1 MKKLIVLFTLF
12 LAACG
17 GTESL
22 ISVDEFDYPAWKN
35 DKNGC
40 AGTRLELW
48 EELRTVKERLI
59 GLSEVDVLKFLGTPD
74 NRDLYN
80 RNQKAVI
87 YYLEP
92 APSCERFDEN
102 TPPRVVRVLFNAL
115 NQAKEVTIVVD
126 DYEHQ

>member
-1 MKKLIVLFTLF
+1 MKKIAILFTFF
-12 LAACG
+12 LVACG
-17 GTESL
+17 GNESISTE
-22 ISVDEFDYPAWKN
+22 EFDYPAWKN

-40 AGTRLELW
+40 SGTRLELW
-48 EELRTVKERLI
+48 ENLKSVKERLI
-59 GLSEVDVLKFLGTPD
+59 GLSEVEVLKVLGTPD

-92 APSCERFDEN
+92 APSCESFDEN

-115 NQAKEVTIVVD
+115 NQAKEITIVVD